1 MPVPATSLLSRIFAS
16 TFFPLALCTAI
27 GTAVWMMSRGMTPVL
42 AILPGI
48 VGSYLVIALCER
60 VFPYQQG
67 WLHSQRDLG
76 TDSALFVTNGVLNRL
91 IEPPVLAGSVVLGAG
106 LAAEIGIGLWP
117 SAWPI
122 LAQLCLALVVAEFVE
137 YWFHRL
143 MHEKELLWRLHATHH
158 SAPRLYWLNAARFH
172 PIDLFLVG
180 TGKLVPL
187 AVLGASE
194 QVFALVV
201 LFSAV
206 HGAFQHANLQIRL
219 GPLNWVFSMAELHR
233 WHHSRNMRE
242 ANTNYGGNLIVWDI
256 VFGTR
261 FLPTDRQPPAD
272 IGLAD
277 LPAFPMTFLAQL
289 ASPFR
294 WKQITGAST
303 AREVAPAGQ

>member
-1 MPVPATSLLSRIFAS
+1 MMRGGVSPVV
-16 TFFPLALCTAI
+16 
-27 GTAVWMMSRGMTPVL
+27 AV
-42 AILPGI
+42 LPGI
-48 VGSYLVIALCER
+48 FGSYLLIALCER
-60 VFPYQQG
+60 IFPHQQE
-67 WLHSQRDLG
+67 WLRSQGDLG
-76 TDSALFVTNGVLNRL
+76 TDSALFVTNGVFNRVV
-91 IEPPVLAGSVVLGAG
+91 EPPVLAGSVVLGTF
-106 LAAEIGIGLWP
+106 LAAEIGTGLWP

-122 LAQLCLALVVAEFVE
+122 LAQLCLALVIAEFVE

-143 MHEKELLWRLHATHH
+143 MHENEILWRLHATHH
-158 SAPRLYWLNAARFH
+158 SAPRLYWLNAVRFH

-187 AVLGASE
+187 AVLGAGE

-233 WHHSRNMRE
+233 WHHSRNIRE

-261 FLPTDRQPPAD
+261 FLPTDREPPAD

-277 LPAFPMTFLAQL
+277 LPAFPTTFLAQL

-294 WKQITGAST
+294 WKKITGAPNV
-303 AREVAPAGQ
+303 REAV